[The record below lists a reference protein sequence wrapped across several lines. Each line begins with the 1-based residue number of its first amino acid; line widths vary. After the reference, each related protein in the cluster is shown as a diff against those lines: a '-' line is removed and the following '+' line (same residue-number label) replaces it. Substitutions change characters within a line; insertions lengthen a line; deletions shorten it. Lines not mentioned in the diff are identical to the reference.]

1 MTEKRKQVLGSEVQ
15 VRDFVPADI
24 APLVNY
30 WTESS
35 EEFWK
40 VRGVDKSKLK
50 SREEF
55 ISVYE
60 KLFKEEGSIPTMATI
75 LLRGVPVG
83 THTLTSL
90 VPNESAVFHAHI
102 WQEDNRRQGISVY
115 SYLLASEF
123 FMNKLSI
130 KKLLFKTP
138 KINLGAHRVKEK
150 IGIPALGDTVFE
162 SPVLFSP
169 LPAIFYELDRELLLL
184 LKRKHGV

>member
-15 VRDFVPADI
+15 VRDFSPEDI
-24 APLVNY
+24 APLVSY

-83 THTLTSL
+83 THTLTNL
-90 VPNESAVFHAHI
+90 VPCRISSICA
-102 WQEDNRRQGISVY
+102 RRFPDLV
-115 SYLLASEF
+115 
-123 FMNKLSI
+123 
-130 KKLLFKTP
+130 P
-138 KINLGAHRVKEK
+138 
-150 IGIPALGDTVFE
+150 
-162 SPVLFSP
+162 
-169 LPAIFYELDRELLLL
+169 L
-184 LKRKHGV
+184 LKT